1 MTDSLRIKPL
11 ASEEAEA
18 EAVVI
23 GLGGCGGPCRYAPS
37 CGGKIYNTG
46 MTLDEYVVAITNQPT
61 RSDYKNNYLYECD
74 ACGAGKWTDEIEK
87 SLSGK

>member
-1 MTDSLRIKPL
+1 MTDSLMTKPL
-11 ASEEAEA
+11 DSEDVEA

-23 GLGGCGGPCRYAPS
+23 GLGGCGGPCHYET
-37 CGGKIYNTG
+37 CTG
-46 MTLDEYVVAITNQPT
+46 HVYKTDQTLDQMVTAITKMPT

-74 ACGAGKWTDEIEK
+74 VCGAGKWTDEIEK